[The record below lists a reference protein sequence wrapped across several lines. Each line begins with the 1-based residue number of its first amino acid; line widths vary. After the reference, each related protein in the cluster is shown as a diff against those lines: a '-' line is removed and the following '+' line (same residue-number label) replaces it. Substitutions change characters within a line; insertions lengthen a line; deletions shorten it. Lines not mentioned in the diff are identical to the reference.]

1 MKTVT
6 RLFIYISALL
16 FTIGATAQDASSTT
30 TTTTTATEVQRSKP
44 IPVEV
49 FFGSDRVVTQITL
62 MKKFSSST
70 RFGLLASTY
79 YAADYK
85 NELLNNESMNV
96 LLLTYDIYKGLG
108 VVGGAALNSKWG
120 FRPFA
125 GGMYSYGNRAFSTA
139 FSSGFYLTESNNSE
153 SKGMVQYRH
162 QLKDSWSLYTRLEGL
177 FNLDMDT
184 KKHDRGQLY
193 GRLGVGYKAVGFGLA
208 TNLDWYGPNK
218 VFKENY
224 GIYVSYAFR

>member
-6 RLFIYISALL
+6 RLLIYISALL
-16 FTIGATAQDASSTT
+16 FATLAMAQDAPPAAQPSRPT
-30 TTTTTATEVQRSKP
+30 
-44 IPVEV
+44 PVEV
-49 FFGSDRVVTQITL
+49 FFGSDRVVTQITM
-62 MKKFSSST
+62 MKKFSDNT
-70 RFGLLASTY
+70 RFGILASTY
-79 YAADYK
+79 YAADYE
-85 NELLNNESMNV
+85 NELRNNESMNV
-96 LLLTYDIYKGLG
+96 LLLTYDLYKGLG
-108 VVGGAALNSKWG
+108 LISGAALNSKWG

-125 GGMYSYGNRAFSTA
+125 GGMYTYGNRAFATA

-162 QLKDSWSLYTRLEGL
+162 HLKDNWSLYSRLEGL

-193 GRLGVGYKAVGFGLA
+193 GRLGVGYKAIGFGFA

-224 GIYVSYAFR
+224 GVYVSYAFR